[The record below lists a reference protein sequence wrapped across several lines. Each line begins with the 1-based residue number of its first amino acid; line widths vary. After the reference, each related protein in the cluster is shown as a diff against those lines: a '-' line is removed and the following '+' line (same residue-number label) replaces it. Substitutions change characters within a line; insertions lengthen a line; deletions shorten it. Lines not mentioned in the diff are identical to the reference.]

1 MSIVIEH
8 LNYVYM
14 QGGPY
19 ETKALDDVSLTIHD
33 GEFIGLIG
41 HTGSG
46 KSTLVQHLNGLILPT
61 SGQITVDGMDL
72 ADKNTDKR
80 AIRRRVGLVFQYPE
94 NQLFEETVAKDIA
107 FGPKNLGLDEAEIDR
122 RVRTAMRRVALDYDK
137 LSQRSV
143 FELSGGQMRRVAI
156 AGVLAMEP
164 QTLVLDEPCAGLDPK
179 GREEILGLISDLHR
193 ESGATIVMVSHSMD
207 DVAALAERVIVM
219 NHGKVAMDGAPREVF
234 SRGEEL
240 RAIGLDVPQAVELAQ
255 KLREKGFDVPEGIY
269 KIEEVRA
276 AVEAIVGKEA
286 AMLNDITLGQYFPGN
301 SPIHRMDPRMKL
313 ILTIL
318 YIVGVFIVANLPGY
332 AIALAFLYIVVRVSG
347 IKFSYLAKGV
357 KPLRFII
364 IFTFILN
371 LFFVQGETPIFTLG
385 FFTLTKEALNNAI
398 YFALRLIFLV
408 MGTSVLTLTTSPV
421 QLTDGLERI
430 MHPLEKIHFPAHE
443 LAMMMTIALR
453 FIPTLLEETD
463 KIQKA
468 QMARG
473 ADFESGNLIARAKAM
488 IPLLVPLFVSSFRR
502 ANELA
507 MAMEARC
514 YRGGDKRTRLREL
527 KYTKLDLYGALAV
540 AAFLVIIVAEGRLL
554 G

>member
-61 SGQITVDGMDL
+61 SGKITVDGMDL
-72 ADKNTDKR
+72 AEKGTDRR

-107 FGPKNLGLDEAEIDR
+107 FGPKNLGLGEEEIDR
-122 RVRTAMRRVALDYDK
+122 RVRTAMRRVALYYDK
-137 LSQRSV
+137 LAQRSV

-164 QTLVLDEPCAGLDPK
+164 QTLVLDEPCAGLDPR

-219 NHGKVAMDGAPREVF
+219 NHGKVAMDGTPREIF

-276 AVEAIVGKEA
+276 AVEAIVGK
-286 AMLNDITLGQYFPGN
+286 
-301 SPIHRMDPRMKL
+301 
-313 ILTIL
+313 
-318 YIVGVFIVANLPGY
+318 
-332 AIALAFLYIVVRVSG
+332 
-347 IKFSYLAKGV
+347 
-357 KPLRFII
+357 
-364 IFTFILN
+364 
-371 LFFVQGETPIFTLG
+371 
-385 FFTLTKEALNNAI
+385 
-398 YFALRLIFLV
+398 
-408 MGTSVLTLTTSPV
+408 
-421 QLTDGLERI
+421 
-430 MHPLEKIHFPAHE
+430 
-443 LAMMMTIALR
+443 
-453 FIPTLLEETD
+453 
-463 KIQKA
+463 
-468 QMARG
+468 
-473 ADFESGNLIARAKAM
+473 
-488 IPLLVPLFVSSFRR
+488 
-502 ANELA
+502 
-507 MAMEARC
+507 
-514 YRGGDKRTRLREL
+514 GGRH
-527 KYTKLDLYGALAV
+527 A
-540 AAFLVIIVAEGRLL
+540 
-554 G
+554 

>member
-19 ETKALDDVSLTIHD
+19 ETKALDDVNLTIHD
-33 GEFIGLIG
+33 GEFVGLIG

-61 SGQITVDGMDL
+61 SGKITVDGMDL

-107 FGPKNLGLDEAEIDR
+107 FGPKNLGLEEAEIDR

-137 LSQRSV
+137 LAQRSV

-276 AVEAIVGKEA
+276 AVEAIVGK
-286 AMLNDITLGQYFPGN
+286 
-301 SPIHRMDPRMKL
+301 
-313 ILTIL
+313 
-318 YIVGVFIVANLPGY
+318 
-332 AIALAFLYIVVRVSG
+332 
-347 IKFSYLAKGV
+347 
-357 KPLRFII
+357 
-364 IFTFILN
+364 
-371 LFFVQGETPIFTLG
+371 
-385 FFTLTKEALNNAI
+385 
-398 YFALRLIFLV
+398 
-408 MGTSVLTLTTSPV
+408 
-421 QLTDGLERI
+421 
-430 MHPLEKIHFPAHE
+430 
-443 LAMMMTIALR
+443 
-453 FIPTLLEETD
+453 
-463 KIQKA
+463 
-468 QMARG
+468 
-473 ADFESGNLIARAKAM
+473 
-488 IPLLVPLFVSSFRR
+488 
-502 ANELA
+502 
-507 MAMEARC
+507 
-514 YRGGDKRTRLREL
+514 GGRH
-527 KYTKLDLYGALAV
+527 A
-540 AAFLVIIVAEGRLL
+540 
-554 G
+554 

>member
-8 LNYVYM
+8 LNYIYM

-19 ETKALDDVSLTIHD
+19 ETKALDDVNLTIHD
-33 GEFIGLIG
+33 GEFVGLIG

-276 AVEAIVGKEA
+276 AVEAIVGK
-286 AMLNDITLGQYFPGN
+286 
-301 SPIHRMDPRMKL
+301 
-313 ILTIL
+313 
-318 YIVGVFIVANLPGY
+318 
-332 AIALAFLYIVVRVSG
+332 
-347 IKFSYLAKGV
+347 
-357 KPLRFII
+357 
-364 IFTFILN
+364 
-371 LFFVQGETPIFTLG
+371 
-385 FFTLTKEALNNAI
+385 
-398 YFALRLIFLV
+398 
-408 MGTSVLTLTTSPV
+408 
-421 QLTDGLERI
+421 
-430 MHPLEKIHFPAHE
+430 
-443 LAMMMTIALR
+443 
-453 FIPTLLEETD
+453 
-463 KIQKA
+463 
-468 QMARG
+468 
-473 ADFESGNLIARAKAM
+473 
-488 IPLLVPLFVSSFRR
+488 
-502 ANELA
+502 
-507 MAMEARC
+507 
-514 YRGGDKRTRLREL
+514 GGRH
-527 KYTKLDLYGALAV
+527 A
-540 AAFLVIIVAEGRLL
+540 
-554 G
+554 

>member
-19 ETKALDDVSLTIHD
+19 ETRALDDVSLTIHD

-61 SGQITVDGMDL
+61 SGKITVDGMDL

-276 AVEAIVGKEA
+276 AVEAIVGK
-286 AMLNDITLGQYFPGN
+286 
-301 SPIHRMDPRMKL
+301 
-313 ILTIL
+313 
-318 YIVGVFIVANLPGY
+318 
-332 AIALAFLYIVVRVSG
+332 
-347 IKFSYLAKGV
+347 
-357 KPLRFII
+357 
-364 IFTFILN
+364 
-371 LFFVQGETPIFTLG
+371 
-385 FFTLTKEALNNAI
+385 
-398 YFALRLIFLV
+398 
-408 MGTSVLTLTTSPV
+408 
-421 QLTDGLERI
+421 
-430 MHPLEKIHFPAHE
+430 
-443 LAMMMTIALR
+443 
-453 FIPTLLEETD
+453 
-463 KIQKA
+463 
-468 QMARG
+468 
-473 ADFESGNLIARAKAM
+473 
-488 IPLLVPLFVSSFRR
+488 
-502 ANELA
+502 
-507 MAMEARC
+507 
-514 YRGGDKRTRLREL
+514 GGRH
-527 KYTKLDLYGALAV
+527 A
-540 AAFLVIIVAEGRLL
+540 
-554 G
+554 

>member
-33 GEFIGLIG
+33 GEFVGLIG

-143 FELSGGQMRRVAI
+143 FELSGGQMRRVSI

-276 AVEAIVGKEA
+276 AVEAIVGK
-286 AMLNDITLGQYFPGN
+286 
-301 SPIHRMDPRMKL
+301 
-313 ILTIL
+313 
-318 YIVGVFIVANLPGY
+318 
-332 AIALAFLYIVVRVSG
+332 
-347 IKFSYLAKGV
+347 
-357 KPLRFII
+357 
-364 IFTFILN
+364 
-371 LFFVQGETPIFTLG
+371 
-385 FFTLTKEALNNAI
+385 
-398 YFALRLIFLV
+398 
-408 MGTSVLTLTTSPV
+408 
-421 QLTDGLERI
+421 
-430 MHPLEKIHFPAHE
+430 
-443 LAMMMTIALR
+443 
-453 FIPTLLEETD
+453 
-463 KIQKA
+463 
-468 QMARG
+468 
-473 ADFESGNLIARAKAM
+473 
-488 IPLLVPLFVSSFRR
+488 
-502 ANELA
+502 
-507 MAMEARC
+507 
-514 YRGGDKRTRLREL
+514 GGRH
-527 KYTKLDLYGALAV
+527 A
-540 AAFLVIIVAEGRLL
+540 
-554 G
+554 

>member
-46 KSTLVQHLNGLILPT
+46 KSTLVQHLNGLIVPT
-61 SGQITVDGMDL
+61 SGQITSVDGMDL

-122 RVRTAMRRVALDYDK
+122 RVRAAMRRVALDYDK

-276 AVEAIVGKEA
+276 AVEAIVGK
-286 AMLNDITLGQYFPGN
+286 
-301 SPIHRMDPRMKL
+301 
-313 ILTIL
+313 
-318 YIVGVFIVANLPGY
+318 
-332 AIALAFLYIVVRVSG
+332 
-347 IKFSYLAKGV
+347 
-357 KPLRFII
+357 
-364 IFTFILN
+364 
-371 LFFVQGETPIFTLG
+371 
-385 FFTLTKEALNNAI
+385 
-398 YFALRLIFLV
+398 
-408 MGTSVLTLTTSPV
+408 
-421 QLTDGLERI
+421 
-430 MHPLEKIHFPAHE
+430 
-443 LAMMMTIALR
+443 
-453 FIPTLLEETD
+453 
-463 KIQKA
+463 
-468 QMARG
+468 
-473 ADFESGNLIARAKAM
+473 
-488 IPLLVPLFVSSFRR
+488 
-502 ANELA
+502 
-507 MAMEARC
+507 
-514 YRGGDKRTRLREL
+514 GGRH
-527 KYTKLDLYGALAV
+527 A
-540 AAFLVIIVAEGRLL
+540 
-554 G
+554 

>member
-1 MSIVIEH
+1 MSIEVKGLTHIYNEGLPH
-8 LNYVYM
+8 ESV
-14 QGGPY
+14 
-19 ETKALDDVSLTIHD
+19 ALEGVTFSAQD
-33 GEFIGLIG
+33 GQLIGIIG

-276 AVEAIVGKEA
+276 AVEAIVGK
-286 AMLNDITLGQYFPGN
+286 
-301 SPIHRMDPRMKL
+301 
-313 ILTIL
+313 
-318 YIVGVFIVANLPGY
+318 
-332 AIALAFLYIVVRVSG
+332 
-347 IKFSYLAKGV
+347 
-357 KPLRFII
+357 
-364 IFTFILN
+364 
-371 LFFVQGETPIFTLG
+371 
-385 FFTLTKEALNNAI
+385 
-398 YFALRLIFLV
+398 
-408 MGTSVLTLTTSPV
+408 
-421 QLTDGLERI
+421 
-430 MHPLEKIHFPAHE
+430 
-443 LAMMMTIALR
+443 
-453 FIPTLLEETD
+453 
-463 KIQKA
+463 
-468 QMARG
+468 
-473 ADFESGNLIARAKAM
+473 
-488 IPLLVPLFVSSFRR
+488 
-502 ANELA
+502 
-507 MAMEARC
+507 
-514 YRGGDKRTRLREL
+514 GGRH
-527 KYTKLDLYGALAV
+527 A
-540 AAFLVIIVAEGRLL
+540 
-554 G
+554 

>member
-19 ETKALDDVSLTIHD
+19 ETRALDDVSLTIHD
-33 GEFIGLIG
+33 GEFVGLIG

-276 AVEAIVGKEA
+276 AVEAIVGK
-286 AMLNDITLGQYFPGN
+286 
-301 SPIHRMDPRMKL
+301 
-313 ILTIL
+313 
-318 YIVGVFIVANLPGY
+318 
-332 AIALAFLYIVVRVSG
+332 
-347 IKFSYLAKGV
+347 
-357 KPLRFII
+357 
-364 IFTFILN
+364 
-371 LFFVQGETPIFTLG
+371 
-385 FFTLTKEALNNAI
+385 
-398 YFALRLIFLV
+398 
-408 MGTSVLTLTTSPV
+408 
-421 QLTDGLERI
+421 
-430 MHPLEKIHFPAHE
+430 
-443 LAMMMTIALR
+443 
-453 FIPTLLEETD
+453 
-463 KIQKA
+463 
-468 QMARG
+468 
-473 ADFESGNLIARAKAM
+473 
-488 IPLLVPLFVSSFRR
+488 
-502 ANELA
+502 
-507 MAMEARC
+507 
-514 YRGGDKRTRLREL
+514 GGRH
-527 KYTKLDLYGALAV
+527 A
-540 AAFLVIIVAEGRLL
+540 
-554 G
+554 

>member
-19 ETKALDDVSLTIHD
+19 ETRALDDVSLTIHD

-61 SGQITVDGMDL
+61 SGKITVDGMDL
-72 ADKNTDKR
+72 AEKGTDRR

-137 LSQRSV
+137 LAQRSV

-164 QTLVLDEPCAGLDPK
+164 QTLVLDEPCAGLDPR

-219 NHGKVAMDGAPREVF
+219 NHGKVAMDGVPREVF

-276 AVEAIVGKEA
+276 AVEAIVGK
-286 AMLNDITLGQYFPGN
+286 
-301 SPIHRMDPRMKL
+301 
-313 ILTIL
+313 
-318 YIVGVFIVANLPGY
+318 
-332 AIALAFLYIVVRVSG
+332 
-347 IKFSYLAKGV
+347 
-357 KPLRFII
+357 
-364 IFTFILN
+364 
-371 LFFVQGETPIFTLG
+371 
-385 FFTLTKEALNNAI
+385 
-398 YFALRLIFLV
+398 
-408 MGTSVLTLTTSPV
+408 
-421 QLTDGLERI
+421 
-430 MHPLEKIHFPAHE
+430 
-443 LAMMMTIALR
+443 
-453 FIPTLLEETD
+453 
-463 KIQKA
+463 
-468 QMARG
+468 
-473 ADFESGNLIARAKAM
+473 
-488 IPLLVPLFVSSFRR
+488 
-502 ANELA
+502 
-507 MAMEARC
+507 
-514 YRGGDKRTRLREL
+514 GGRH
-527 KYTKLDLYGALAV
+527 A
-540 AAFLVIIVAEGRLL
+540 
-554 G
+554 

>member
-19 ETKALDDVSLTIHD
+19 ETRALDDVSLTIHD

-61 SGQITVDGMDL
+61 SGKITVDGMDL
-72 ADKNTDKR
+72 AEKGTDRR

-107 FGPKNLGLDEAEIDR
+107 FGPKNLGLDEEEIDR

-137 LSQRSV
+137 LAQRSV

-219 NHGKVAMDGAPREVF
+219 NHGKVAMDGTPREIF

-240 RAIGLDVPQAVELAQ
+240 RAIGLDVPHAVELAQ

-276 AVEAIVGKEA
+276 AVEAIVGK
-286 AMLNDITLGQYFPGN
+286 
-301 SPIHRMDPRMKL
+301 
-313 ILTIL
+313 
-318 YIVGVFIVANLPGY
+318 
-332 AIALAFLYIVVRVSG
+332 
-347 IKFSYLAKGV
+347 
-357 KPLRFII
+357 
-364 IFTFILN
+364 
-371 LFFVQGETPIFTLG
+371 
-385 FFTLTKEALNNAI
+385 
-398 YFALRLIFLV
+398 
-408 MGTSVLTLTTSPV
+408 
-421 QLTDGLERI
+421 
-430 MHPLEKIHFPAHE
+430 
-443 LAMMMTIALR
+443 
-453 FIPTLLEETD
+453 
-463 KIQKA
+463 
-468 QMARG
+468 
-473 ADFESGNLIARAKAM
+473 
-488 IPLLVPLFVSSFRR
+488 
-502 ANELA
+502 
-507 MAMEARC
+507 
-514 YRGGDKRTRLREL
+514 GGRH
-527 KYTKLDLYGALAV
+527 A
-540 AAFLVIIVAEGRLL
+540 
-554 G
+554 

>member
-19 ETKALDDVSLTIHD
+19 ETKALDDVNLTIRD
-33 GEFIGLIG
+33 GEFVGLIG

-61 SGQITVDGMDL
+61 SGKITVDGMDL

-94 NQLFEETVAKDIA
+94 NQLFEETVEKDIA

-122 RVRTAMRRVALDYDK
+122 RVRTAMRRVALDYDA
-137 LSQRSV
+137 LAQRSV

-276 AVEAIVGKEA
+276 AVEAIVGK
-286 AMLNDITLGQYFPGN
+286 
-301 SPIHRMDPRMKL
+301 
-313 ILTIL
+313 
-318 YIVGVFIVANLPGY
+318 
-332 AIALAFLYIVVRVSG
+332 
-347 IKFSYLAKGV
+347 
-357 KPLRFII
+357 
-364 IFTFILN
+364 
-371 LFFVQGETPIFTLG
+371 
-385 FFTLTKEALNNAI
+385 
-398 YFALRLIFLV
+398 
-408 MGTSVLTLTTSPV
+408 
-421 QLTDGLERI
+421 
-430 MHPLEKIHFPAHE
+430 
-443 LAMMMTIALR
+443 
-453 FIPTLLEETD
+453 
-463 KIQKA
+463 
-468 QMARG
+468 
-473 ADFESGNLIARAKAM
+473 
-488 IPLLVPLFVSSFRR
+488 
-502 ANELA
+502 
-507 MAMEARC
+507 
-514 YRGGDKRTRLREL
+514 GGRH
-527 KYTKLDLYGALAV
+527 A
-540 AAFLVIIVAEGRLL
+540 
-554 G
+554 